1 MRVTPIPVVLVVA
14 LGLCRCAREE
24 PPVPG
29 PREAVAPAEH
39 AAHDERATHGAP
51 ADGAPAEHAHAE
63 RPAHGAHAAH
73 GAQEPPL
80 AALTAAAESGEVDA
94 QVALGRRYLRGS
106 ARVAADIG
114 RARAWFLRAE
124 AARPG
129 SAALEL
135 GRMSQS
141 PVEAVRWFELAVHA
155 GSADAMFLLA
165 GAARTGAGLP
175 RDDARAIA
183 LYQRA
188 AAMEHPEALQA
199 LALAYLHGELGLPV
213 DESES
218 RRYMAAAGH
227 ALRHHHR

>member
-1 MRVTPIPVVLVVA
+1 MRLTPIPVVLVAA
-14 LGLCRCAREE
+14 LALCRCAREE

-29 PREAVAPAEH
+29 PREAVAPVEHAPHAPRASHDAH
-39 AAHDERATHGAP
+39 AAHD
-51 ADGAPAEHAHAE
+51 AH
-63 RPAHGAHAAH
+63 
-73 GAQEPPL
+73 EPPL
-80 AALTAAAESGEVDA
+80 AALTAAAESGDVDA
-94 QVALGRRYLRGS
+94 QVALGQRYLRGS
-106 ARVAADIG
+106 AQVPADVG
-114 RARAWFLRAE
+114 QARAWFLRAE

-129 SAALEL
+129 SAAYEL

-141 PVEAVRWFELAVHA
+141 GKGVPADPVEAVRWFELAVDA

-175 RDDARAIA
+175 RDDARAVA

-199 LALAYLHGELGLPV
+199 LALAYLHGELGLKV

-227 ALRHHHR
+227 ALQHHHR